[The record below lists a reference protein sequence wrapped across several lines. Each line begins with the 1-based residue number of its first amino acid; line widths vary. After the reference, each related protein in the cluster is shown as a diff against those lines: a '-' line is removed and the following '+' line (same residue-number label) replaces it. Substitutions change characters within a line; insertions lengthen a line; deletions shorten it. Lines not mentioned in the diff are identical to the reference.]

1 MKKIVSEILVVISFI
16 GSIVTIYTDEKV
28 RDIAKIITMFAISIL
43 MIIIIQMIWNY
54 LTNWVRN
61 FKEFMNLIRTIKE
74 QFNSV
79 ARIDEVAENMV
90 ILNEKLVELDKT
102 LAEMSQKN
110 TEYNLAYNQ
119 ISKKVKDFE
128 EKIIEK
134 LDGKSYFQ
142 YRTTDVTVELKRLI
156 DRQIKIVNPSI

>member
-1 MKKIVSEILVVISFI
+1 
-16 GSIVTIYTDEKV
+16 
-28 RDIAKIITMFAISIL
+28 
-43 MIIIIQMIWNY
+43 
-54 LTNWVRN
+54 
-61 FKEFMNLIRTIKE
+61 MNLIRTIKE